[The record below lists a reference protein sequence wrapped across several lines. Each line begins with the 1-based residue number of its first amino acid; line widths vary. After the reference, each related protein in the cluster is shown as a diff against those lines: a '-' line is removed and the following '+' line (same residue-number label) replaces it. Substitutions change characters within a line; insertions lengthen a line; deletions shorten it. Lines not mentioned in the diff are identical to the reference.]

1 MVGRIITV
9 RAQRLQEEMC
19 MTDLPK
25 NIQVIFENNP
35 KLMDLIPNPTLVSD
49 SSFVSAFSQKLKKS
63 SAGDEEGSFYR
74 VIFKKDSSRELMTI
88 NSGELKGLL
97 TSTCIERGKI
107 SDVAGLQKVELDNQ
121 ADLMPTLL
129 GISLYGAIQNNLSY
143 ISHLCADIRNHQIL
157 EEQARFERISE
168 TIVDS
173 FRSIPDISLDRSMRD
188 VYLSRM
194 VKNNEDCYEMYVSQR
209 HRFKELLDSEPKEY
223 STGFNHYFTTHEGRR
238 FNPDQFFENKV
249 LAHPV
254 FSIFER
260 LVAGRIC
267 EIVLSGNY
275 SESNIQ
281 RHRDFV
287 NRVKLELDKLMEY
300 RLNAFD
306 NFTSEQQRKIEGDL
320 NLSGYERRDLSEQ
333 LERHISFVARIKD
346 RVFDL
351 LEAKLDGFNVLAH
364 LMNQDKIDV
373 FLIDGKLLV
382 NNSEPSPNKALQR
395 TSR

>member
-1 MVGRIITV
+1 MS
-9 RAQRLQEEMC
+9 
-19 MTDLPK
+19 DLPI
-25 NIQVIFENNP
+25 NIQVIFKNNP
-35 KLMDLIPNPTLVSD
+35 KLMELIPNPILVSD

-63 SAGDEEGSFYR
+63 STGDEEGLFYR
-74 VIFKKDSSRELMTI
+74 VIFKKDSSRELMAI

-107 SDVAGLQKVELDNQ
+107 SDVAGLEKVELDNQ
-121 ADLMPTLL
+121 SDLMPTLL

-157 EEQARFERISE
+157 DEQARFERISE

-173 FRSIPDISLDRSMRD
+173 FRSIPDISLDRSMRN
-188 VYLSRM
+188 VYLSRI

-209 HRFKELLDSEPKEY
+209 YRFKELLDSEPTPY
-223 STGFNHYFTTHEGRR
+223 STGFNHYFRTHEGRQ
-238 FNPDQFFENKV
+238 FYPDKFFENSV
-249 LAHPV
+249 LAHSV

-267 EIVLSGNY
+267 EVVLSGNY

-287 NRVKLELDKLMEY
+287 NRVKLELEKLMGY

-306 NFTSEQQRKIEGDL
+306 KFTNEQQRKLEEDL
-320 NLSGYERRDLSEQ
+320 NLSGYQRMELSEN
-333 LERHISFVARIKD
+333 LEMHINFVARIRNK
-346 RVFDL
+346 VFDL

-382 NNSEPSPNKALQR
+382 SNSELSPNKALQR
-395 TSR
+395 TNR

>member
-1 MVGRIITV
+1 
-9 RAQRLQEEMC
+9 
-19 MTDLPK
+19 
-25 NIQVIFENNP
+25 
-35 KLMDLIPNPTLVSD
+35 
-49 SSFVSAFSQKLKKS
+49 
-63 SAGDEEGSFYR
+63 
-74 VIFKKDSSRELMTI
+74 MTI

-97 TSTCIERGKI
+97 TSTCIEKGKI
-107 SDVAGLQKVELDNQ
+107 SDVAGLEKVELDNQ

-129 GISLYGAIQNNLSY
+129 GISLYGTIQNNLSY
-143 ISHLCADIRNHQIL
+143 ISHLCSDIRNHQIL

-188 VYLSRM
+188 VYLSRI

-223 STGFNHYFTTHEGRR
+223 STGFNYYFTTYEGRR

-267 EIVLSGNY
+267 EVVLSGNY

-306 NFTSEQQRKIEGDL
+306 NFTSEQQRKIESDL
-320 NLSGYERRDLSEQ
+320 NLSGYERRDLSEE
-333 LERHISFVARIKD
+333 LEKHISFVARIKD

-364 LMNQDKIDV
+364 LMSQDKIDV

-382 NNSEPSPNKALQR
+382 NNSELSPNKALQR